1 MVSKTVYDIGREVC
15 LKQSFFYII
24 GNSDGIPYDTKND
37 EKLR

>member
-15 LKQSFFYII
+15 LKQSFYVI